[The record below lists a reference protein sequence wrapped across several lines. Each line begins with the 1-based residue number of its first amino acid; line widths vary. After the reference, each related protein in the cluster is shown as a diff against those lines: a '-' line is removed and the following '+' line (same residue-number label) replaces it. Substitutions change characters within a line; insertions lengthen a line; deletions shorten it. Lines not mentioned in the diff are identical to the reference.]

1 MIFSKLQAFGFRR
14 TFEKMGIH
22 PARKVVFMKAGLRV
36 WSEWAFFGRE
46 RWFSLRQGLGFEAKI
61 MIFKAPGHWFQKDF

>member
-46 RWFSLRQGLGFEAKI
+46 RWFSLRQGLGFEAN
-61 MIFKAPGHWFQKDF
+61 GHLSGAKNGFH